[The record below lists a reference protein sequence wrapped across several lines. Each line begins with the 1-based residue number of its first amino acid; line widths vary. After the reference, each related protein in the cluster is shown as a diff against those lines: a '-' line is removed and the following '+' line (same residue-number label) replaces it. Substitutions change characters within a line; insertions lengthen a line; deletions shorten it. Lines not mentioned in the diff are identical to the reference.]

1 MASIGGGK
9 REEERA
15 VSAKPSFK
23 TPHAP
28 PYVGEDIMELQTL
41 WQKLVLFHQT
51 ASYSA
56 KKT

>member
-23 TPHAP
+23 TSHAP

-41 WQKLVLFHQT
+41 WQKLALFHQT

>member
-9 REEERA
+9 REEKRTT
-15 VSAKPSFK
+15 SAKPSFK

-28 PYVGEDIMELQTL
+28 FYVGEDIVELQTL
-41 WQKLVLFHQT
+41 WQKLALFHQT
-51 ASYSA
+51 ASHAA